1 MHMYIGIRMHGR
13 TSRNE
18 GIKPSEVED
27 PWSWKGQQRPSASS
41 ISIRP
46 QIVEVCV
53 SKVEI
58 LGMCRVVKGRCRCQS
73 RVPVTRQ
80 LRSIFTWLQ
89 LDKCCNLQMS
99 CILKRF
105 EVCSFL
111 DVLHYGAL
119 LELMQQIK
127 DDPLSLKFAR
137 DETLKPR
144 SQKVCMSPR
153 STYPVQPKAEV
164 GASSLKQTGQR
175 G

>member
-1 MHMYIGIRMHGR
+1 MYIVKYIYVYIHIYICMEKSRYMYVYVNRHIGVPRH

-58 LGMCRVVKGRCRCQS
+58 LGMCCVVKGRCRCQS

-89 LDKCCNLQMS
+89 LDKCCNLQTS
-99 CILKRF
+99 CILKRG

-111 DVLHYGAL
+111 DLFSSV
-119 LELMQQIK
+119 
-127 DDPLSLKFAR
+127 AR
-137 DETLKPR
+137 
-144 SQKVCMSPR
+144 C
-153 STYPVQPKAEV
+153 
-164 GASSLKQTGQR
+164 
-175 G
+175 